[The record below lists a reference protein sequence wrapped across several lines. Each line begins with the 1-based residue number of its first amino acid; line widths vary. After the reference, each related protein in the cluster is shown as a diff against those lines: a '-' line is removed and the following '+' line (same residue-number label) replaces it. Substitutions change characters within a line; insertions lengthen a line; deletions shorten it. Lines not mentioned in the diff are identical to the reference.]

1 MDNVFAN
8 AIENVKNIKSSDPKE
23 QYVKKIT
30 KTAKG
35 CFAGMVGGLML
46 GWYFKKN
53 LYVYALI
60 GTLVGGGI
68 NYMLLESE
76 V

>member
-1 MDNVFAN
+1 MENIFAN
-8 AIENVKNIKSSDPKE
+8 AIDNVRNIKSSDPKE
-23 QYVKKIT
+23 QYVKKLT

-35 CFAGMVGGLML
+35 SFVGLVGGLMV
-46 GWYFKKN
+46 GWYYKQN

-60 GTLVGGGI
+60 GTLIGGGI
-68 NYMLLESE
+68 NYILMESE

>member
-1 MDNVFAN
+1 
-8 AIENVKNIKSSDPKE
+8 
-23 QYVKKIT
+23 VKKIT